1 MAGGRTTRGS
11 PEGVEVG
18 SSRHGA
24 RSFASYAP
32 TDAGWSLDDYAY
44 DPVAGEV
51 VSRAK
56 IAKRGQ
62 GATNAAGE
70 AGAGAGASGSSE
82 PENRREGSKRARRP
96 PKRAEDFERDAPIAA
111 KAGHVG
117 ATDTAGGES
126 QRGGLSLDS
135 DVASHDHR
143 SGGASLASAPGSDGG
158 GPNSS
163 APVAAH
169 AAVGIRRCP
178 VDGCAASCFPSS
190 KRRVERVLCQAHV
203 GALSC
208 LVEGTPMRFC
218 QVCYVLHGVDAFKGK
233 NKTCTAVLERKKLL
247 RARAM
252 ESRAPRES
260 GAKSGGSVGG
270 SGDGSTHGVSNGS
283 LTQFHQAAAT
293 NDPGGRT
300 PRGGTVAS
308 RGKRK
313 ASNRSGRRTS
323 ATDRGEGSSGGSG
336 GGSGG
341 SVVVPTAVAARPS
354 KKKST
359 MLTSPAAAADDEAKR
374 LSKGKSTQS
383 DDSDPS
389 DDPDSP
395 AFDPWGV
402 KTAVSPAHDTNP
414 SLVGHH
420 AHHAT
425 HGDANGGFFQNLWH
439 GIGSAGSGGW
449 HAQRE
454 REELERSLLRDMEH
468 GALSS
473 LVVPSAAIKVP
484 NLTPE
489 VFIARRHQHNE
500 QQHVIH
506 HHHHHHHHQHQQ
518 HGDESHLLPP
528 PAAAPAARG
537 AVDLGHAPIQPP
549 GFTNCADGNWLGF
562 FADNRVPGA
571 HVDAEEDDGYDV
583 FIRPGSLIFG
593 VHSQSAV
600 PGVSQG
606 AAEMLRTAAAAGDD
620 GIITRVTTRS
630 RTRSRSGA
638 ANADTS
644 GGGRGDSNTD
654 TSGGS
659 RGFDGSYDA
668 SGPDGL
674 LRIPEG
680 VFGSFNG
687 EICKLEHDPATGE
700 ASAVPVRGAPEGLLP
715 NALTAEESVLDTSS
729 SSTARLTL
737 PVTLDR
743 SLALVCMFRGAHLPT
758 TITRRGKRDTEV
770 EICFRPKGG
779 FRAAE
784 TWRASGG
791 RRVEPDDTSDGSNED
806 AHDLSDESRCLGD
819 VEGTATLEAIIAEGN
834 MRGLPVGAAIPLLLT
849 PDRELREEVVDAMSR
864 LEFSRTAPAGGASPA
879 RTDSDGT
886 TDSETTHTHEGDED
900 DAPQMPPPVALLSML
915 GAVLAARARG
925 LKANPRLERGAAAMT
940 RYFCLEHTA
949 ARIGCASP
957 AGMFKYGTRYHPGRI
972 GVGAYHDGGLLR
984 GLFNALTAVIAALW
998 HVRLVGFSCVVL
1010 AATVKTAMKIIG
1022 DGVVGGVPSLTGDI
1036 ALSPAFLASVA
1047 SASVPAVLY
1056 REALRFDAEGTD
1068 EGTSGIKRGSS
1079 KRWSTAHAKH
1089 AVRAQNRGAMIW
1101 PFVAIAC
1108 VAVQLVKLRSD
1119 ASLNTA
1125 ELLLVAATEIAPA
1138 ATLLASLQFPEWNTR
1153 SKRRANWPALSVTVH
1168 IARMVACLA
1177 RGHAAYAS
1185 RYSMYLG
1192 SIVDAVSATIS
1203 VAMFPM
1209 WRTADAVQA
1218 QTGVVACDW
1227 IGHYLRTGTTPAY
1240 LVPGNSPLTPVEIWC
1255 HVVWECVWRVLT
1267 PAAVNAL
1274 VMHRVVQS
1282 GRSKRRA
1289 TVVEDAHSE

>member
-1 MAGGRTTRGS
+1 
-11 PEGVEVG
+11 
-18 SSRHGA
+18 
-24 RSFASYAP
+24 
-32 TDAGWSLDDYAY
+32 
-44 DPVAGEV
+44 
-51 VSRAK
+51 
-56 IAKRGQ
+56 
-62 GATNAAGE
+62 
-70 AGAGAGASGSSE
+70 
-82 PENRREGSKRARRP
+82 
-96 PKRAEDFERDAPIAA
+96 
-111 KAGHVG
+111 
-117 ATDTAGGES
+117 
-126 QRGGLSLDS
+126 
-135 DVASHDHR
+135 
-143 SGGASLASAPGSDGG
+143 
-158 GPNSS
+158 
-163 APVAAH
+163 
-169 AAVGIRRCP
+169 
-178 VDGCAASCFPSS
+178 
-190 KRRVERVLCQAHV
+190 
-203 GALSC
+203 
-208 LVEGTPMRFC
+208 
-218 QVCYVLHGVDAFKGK
+218 
-233 NKTCTAVLERKKLL
+233 
-247 RARAM
+247 
-252 ESRAPRES
+252 
-260 GAKSGGSVGG
+260 
-270 SGDGSTHGVSNGS
+270 
-283 LTQFHQAAAT
+283 
-293 NDPGGRT
+293 
-300 PRGGTVAS
+300 
-308 RGKRK
+308 
-313 ASNRSGRRTS
+313 
-323 ATDRGEGSSGGSG
+323 
-336 GGSGG
+336 
-341 SVVVPTAVAARPS
+341 
-354 KKKST
+354 
-359 MLTSPAAAADDEAKR
+359 
-374 LSKGKSTQS
+374 
-383 DDSDPS
+383 
-389 DDPDSP
+389 
-395 AFDPWGV
+395 
-402 KTAVSPAHDTNP
+402 
-414 SLVGHH
+414 
-420 AHHAT
+420 
-425 HGDANGGFFQNLWH
+425 
-439 GIGSAGSGGW
+439 
-449 HAQRE
+449 
-454 REELERSLLRDMEH
+454 MEH

-506 HHHHHHHHQHQQ
+506 HHHHHHHQQHQQ
-518 HGDESHLLPP
+518 HAVESHLLPP
-528 PAAAPAARG
+528 PAARV

-562 FADNRVPGA
+562 FADNKVPGA
-571 HVDAEEDDGYDV
+571 HVGAEEDDGYDV

-606 AAEMLRTAAAAGDD
+606 AAEMLRTAAEHARDD
-620 GIITRVTTRS
+620 GVITRAVTRS
-630 RTRSRSGA
+630 RTRSQSRSGA
-638 ANADTS
+638 ANTGS
-644 GGGRGDSNTD
+644 GGGLHAHGDSNTD
-654 TSGGS
+654 TSNGS

-687 EICKLEHDPATGE
+687 EICKLEHDPVTGE
-700 ASAVPVRGAPEGLLP
+700 VSTVPVRGAPEGLHP
-715 NALTAEESVLDTSS
+715 NALTAEESVLDTG

-737 PVTLDR
+737 PVNLDR
-743 SLALVCMFRGAHLPT
+743 SLAFVCMFRGAHLPT
-758 TITRRGKRDTEV
+758 TIVRRGKRDTEV
-770 EICFRPKGG
+770 EICFAPKGG

-784 TWRASGG
+784 TWRTSGG
-791 RRVEPDDTSDGSNED
+791 RRVAPETDTSDGSGED
-806 AHDLSDESRCLGD
+806 VPSRCLGD
-819 VEGTATLEAIIAEGN
+819 LEGTATLEAIIAEGN

-886 TDSETTHTHEGDED
+886 TTDSETTHEGDED

-915 GAVLAARARG
+915 GAVLAARAVG
-925 LKANPRLERGAAAMT
+925 LEANPRLERGAAAMA

-957 AGMFKYGTRYHPGRI
+957 AGMFKYGMRYHPGRI

-984 GLFNALTAVIAALW
+984 DLFNALTAVIAALW

-1056 REALRFDAEGTD
+1056 REALRFDAEGMD
-1068 EGTSGIKRGSS
+1068 EGNSGIKRGSS

-1108 VAVQLVKLRSD
+1108 VAVQLLKLRSD
-1119 ASLNTA
+1119 ASGLNTA
-1125 ELLLVAATEIAPA
+1125 KLLLVAATEIVPA

-1177 RGHAAYAS
+1177 RGHTAYAS

-1192 SIVDAVSATIS
+1192 FCVDVVTSTLS

-1240 LVPGNSPLTPVEIWC
+1240 LVPGDAPLTPVEIWC
-1255 HVVWECVWRVLT
+1255 HVVRECVWRVLT